1 MVKTLFLEVMMSSKE
16 DEDEMS
22 FKDECKSKKWGKISQ
37 REEELD
43 SLMNFASNQ
52 DLIWHAW

>member
-22 FKDECKSKKWGKISQ
+22 FKDECKSNEEMRKDLPTWGRI
-37 REEELD
+37 RLVDE
-43 SLMNFASNQ
+43 FRF
-52 DLIWHAW
+52 